1 MTFEARIL
9 KNSELVLDGES
20 LCTEDLVML
29 SKGDTRNSLS
39 EEAWKRVAYGR
50 NVVDNILKDK
60 SRGHSNIRVHT
71 LEELIDAFNADC
83 LTVVPSKGTV
93 GVSGDFAPLAHL
105 ALGLMDEGP
114 KWDKIG
120 DQ

>member
-1 MTFEARIL
+1 
-9 KNSELVLDGES
+9 
-20 LCTEDLVML
+20 ML

-39 EEAWKRVAYGR
+39 EEAWKRVAYGH

-60 SRGHSNIRVHT
+60 SRVVYGINTGFGLSSNVIISPEKFTELQENLIRPARV
-71 LEELIDAFNADC
+71 AFKDSVATC
-83 LTVVPSKGTV
+83 VTHQFPSKGTV